1 MSVIW
6 AREAIVDLARIRAHI
21 AEENPA
27 AANRIAKRLLDIS
40 ALLADQPNMGVATVI
55 PDVRRLVVPQSVYSL
70 IYRVVDH
77 QVEIIEVFDGRRKM
91 SRTVFTR

>member
-1 MSVIW
+1 MTVIW

-21 AEENPA
+21 AEDNPV

-40 ALLADQPNMGVATVI
+40 AFLADQPNMGVATAVS
-55 PDVRRLVVPQSVYSL
+55 DVRRLVVPQSVYSL
-70 IYRVVDH
+70 IYRLVGD

-91 SRTVFTR
+91 PRTPVAR